1 MYGRDNIKQMPNFYD
16 YNIWDEYMGN
26 LWAKMIESCKLSPE
40 STIIE
45 VAPGATSKIAHS
57 LQSLN
62 FAGKL
67 YIIEP
72 HNEAA
77 KIILEKTKK
86 LLPKANI
93 IVIKEKFSE
102 VNINEKIDAILA
114 NHPFDDFISAYAT
127 TDSDKLKILFQDI
140 SKENAEVL
148 KILKETWTNLSKN
161 KNFLVETKTKIKND
175 WLDFISYH
183 NPDKV
188 ILSQYSSSYF
198 DKHQLS
204 IINIHAKGLFKEI
217 HSNTSNL
224 KPRELV
230 QNILNKNENYQ
241 NKWIGEELLNAE
253 NYLPNAEALH
263 KKQKSMDRLYSC
275 AQVNMVMER
284 LVKSLL
290 TLQKKEVH

>member
-114 NHPFDDFISAYAT
+114 NHPFDDFLIM
-127 TDSDKLKILFQDI
+127 LRLI
-140 SKENAEVL
+140 
-148 KILKETWTNLSKN
+148 
-161 KNFLVETKTKIKND
+161 
-175 WLDFISYH
+175 
-183 NPDKV
+183 V
-188 ILSQYSSSYF
+188 I
-198 DKHQLS
+198 
-204 IINIHAKGLFKEI
+204 N
-217 HSNTSNL
+217 
-224 KPRELV
+224 
-230 QNILNKNENYQ
+230 
-241 NKWIGEELLNAE
+241 
-253 NYLPNAEALH
+253 
-263 KKQKSMDRLYSC
+263 
-275 AQVNMVMER
+275 
-284 LVKSLL
+284 
-290 TLQKKEVH
+290 